1 MHDNLNLITK
11 LSMNKGLEYGV
22 KKTIKKLE
30 NNLVQALTKA
40 CEDAKMQSHGFE
52 WLTHTADYANFPA
65 SLHVRCIYDTDAS
78 LLSAQNSAQDV
89 DIVKLIHAALLKAGI
104 LLKKPTRHVT
114 FDTEQACERE
124 HQGNWKQRISKAH

>member
-1 MHDNLNLITK
+1 
-11 LSMNKGLEYGV
+11 MN
-22 KKTIKKLE
+22 KTIKKLE

-40 CEDAKMQSHGFE
+40 CEDAKVCNHGFE
-52 WLTHTADYANFPA
+52 WLTHTADYANFPG

-89 DIVKLIHAALLKAGI
+89 DIVKLIHTALLKAGI
-104 LLKKPTRHVT
+104 LLKHPARHIT

-124 HQGNWKQRISKAH
+124 HQGNWKKRINNAH

>member
-1 MHDNLNLITK
+1 M
-11 LSMNKGLEYGV
+11 

-40 CEDAKMQSHGFE
+40 CEDAKAHSHGFE
-52 WLTHTADYANFPA
+52 WLTHTADYSNFPA

-78 LLSAQNSAQDV
+78 LLSAQNSGQDIY
-89 DIVKLIHAALLKAGI
+89 IVKFIHSALLKAGI
-104 LLKKPTRHVT
+104 LLKNPARHIT

-124 HQGNWKQRISKAH
+124 HQGNWKQRISKVH